1 MRLRV
6 LAIGKPKLAFAKSGV
21 EEYLNRISPFN
32 SVQLD
37 FLKSGTR
44 ETESE
49 VLHSRSHGML
59 RVVLDEH
66 GEEVSSRG
74 LADRFTAWER
84 TPGIKEV
91 AFLIGGADGH
101 TEALIAGAA
110 WKWSLSRLTLQHEMA
125 LVLVLEQIYRAYTI
139 KSGGPYHRD

>member
-21 EEYLNRISPFN
+21 EEYLKRISPFN
-32 SVQLD
+32 PVQLD

-49 VLHSRSHGML
+49 ILHSRSHGML

-66 GEEVSSRG
+66 GEEISSRE

-101 TEALIAGAA
+101 AESLIASAA

-125 LVLVLEQIYRAYTI
+125 LVLVLEQIYRAHTI

>member
-21 EEYLNRISPFN
+21 DEYLGRISPFTTM
-32 SVQLD
+32 QLD
-37 FLKSGTR
+37 HLKSGTR

-49 VLHSRSHGML
+49 ALHSKSHGMF
-59 RVVLDEH
+59 RVLLDEQ
-66 GEEVSSRG
+66 GDEISSRG
-74 LADRFTAWER
+74 LADRLAGWER
-84 TPGIKEV
+84 APGIKEV

-101 TEALIAGAA
+101 SEWLKAA
-110 WKWSLSRLTLQHEMA
+110 TDWKWSLSKLTLQHEMA

-139 KSGGPYHRD
+139 KSGGPYHRG

>member
-21 EEYLNRISPFN
+21 EEYLSRIRPFN
-32 SVQLD
+32 TVQLD

-49 VLHSRSHGML
+49 ALVSKSHGML

-74 LADRFTAWER
+74 LADRLTAWER
-84 TPGIKEV
+84 APGIKEI

-101 TEALIAGAA
+101 TESLKAVAN

>member
-6 LAIGKPKLAFAKSGV
+6 LAIGKPKLAFAKNGV
-21 EEYLNRISPFN
+21 EEYLGRINPFT

-49 VLHSRSHGML
+49 ALHSKSHGMF
-59 RVVLDEH
+59 RVLLDEH

-74 LADRFTAWER
+74 LADRLTAWER
-84 TPGIKEV
+84 APGIKEV

-101 TEALIAGAA
+101 AESLKSGAA

-139 KSGGPYHRD
+139 KNGGPYHRD